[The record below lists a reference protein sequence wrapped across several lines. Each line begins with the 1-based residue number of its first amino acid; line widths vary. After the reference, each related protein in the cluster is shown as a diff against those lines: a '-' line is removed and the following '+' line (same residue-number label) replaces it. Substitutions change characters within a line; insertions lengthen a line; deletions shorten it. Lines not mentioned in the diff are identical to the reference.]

1 MAAATDGDSSPAFNR
16 PAEILQHLIRFNTTN
31 PPGNEASCINYIN
44 NLLAWA
50 GIPTTILAYD
60 ASRPNLVGRLAGRGD
75 APPLLMY
82 GHVDVVT
89 AANQKWRL
97 PPFEGVEL
105 DGQVWGR
112 GALDMKG
119 AIAMMMSA
127 IMRITFEG
135 PVPPGDVIFAAVV
148 DEEGRGDCGA
158 RFLVSQH
165 ADYFKG
171 VKYAIGEFGGYATYI
186 NKRRF
191 YPIMVAEKQ
200 GCGLMATF
208 SGPGGHGAWPV
219 RGGIMAQVSRFLQ
232 HLERRLPVH
241 ITPVSRDQVRTV
253 AEGLPSPLKQLYLQL
268 LIPGLTDSILDVIG
282 QPAAIFDPIL
292 HNTVTATT
300 IQGGEGFNMIPSQ
313 VQVGLDCRLLPCF
326 TPDDIKK
333 ELRAFTGEDVE
344 LEMLYYGGGMREPDM
359 GLFNTL
365 ADVLRESD
373 KEGIPVPM
381 LFPAVT
387 DSRVFDSIGIQT
399 YGFTP
404 MNLPPDIEFDR
415 LFHAANERIPVKS
428 LEFGAEAIYKLLQR
442 FGR

>member
-1 MAAATDGDSSPAFNR
+1 
-16 PAEILQHLIRFNTTN
+16 
-31 PPGNEASCINYIN
+31 
-44 NLLAWA
+44 
-50 GIPTTILAYD
+50 
-60 ASRPNLVGRLAGRGD
+60 
-75 APPLLMY
+75 
-82 GHVDVVT
+82 
-89 AANQKWRL
+89 
-97 PPFEGVEL
+97 
-105 DGQVWGR
+105 
-112 GALDMKG
+112 
-119 AIAMMMSA
+119 
-127 IMRITFEG
+127 
-135 PVPPGDVIFAAVV
+135 
-148 DEEGRGDCGA
+148 
-158 RFLVSQH
+158 
-165 ADYFKG
+165 
-171 VKYAIGEFGGYATYI
+171 
-186 NKRRF
+186 
-191 YPIMVAEKQ
+191 
-200 GCGLMATF
+200 
-208 SGPGGHGAWPV
+208 
-219 RGGIMAQVSRFLQ
+219 
-232 HLERRLPVH
+232 
-241 ITPVSRDQVRTV
+241 VRTV

-313 VQVGLDCRLLPCF
+313 VQVGLDCRLLPGF